1 MLQTFNP
8 LILEKSSQYLSPID
22 VFSKLAQNRILF
34 INGDITEDLAGC
46 IIAQMLYLDSINNK
60 DIMVYINSC
69 GGLVDDGLAIYD
81 TAHLLK
87 STVNTTVIGK
97 ACSMGAL
104 LTLMGK
110 KRFILKLSRV
120 MFHQPM
126 TGTFGN
132 ASEIR
137 ITNEEIDKMKNSMYK
152 IIKEKTLITNPE
164 ELFIYDKWF
173 NAEEALEKGVVTNI
187 L

>member
-1 MLQTFNP
+1 MSIFNP

-60 DIMVYINSC
+60 DIMVYINSS
-69 GGLVDDGLAIYD
+69 GGLFDDGMAIYD

-97 ACSMGAL
+97 ACSMSAIL
-104 LTLMGK
+104 ILMGK
-110 KRFILKLSRV
+110 KRFILRSSKV
-120 MFHQPM
+120 MIHQPM
-126 TGTFGN
+126 SGAFGN

-137 ITNEEIDKMKNSMYK
+137 ITNEEIDKAKNLMYK
-152 IIKEKTLITNPE
+152 IVKEKTLITNPE

-173 NAEEALEKGVVTNI
+173 DAEEALEKGIITNI